1 MLRKHLKEFDESL
14 EFILSNLE
22 DDKRTIKPLSKIAK
36 DTNVS
41 DYKIRKYL
49 SDLMDRGLGIRD
61 RKRLVLKVDDVPN

>member
-49 SDLMDRGLGIRD
+49 SDLMDRGLDIRD